1 MSRSTSLALLG
12 RHLRPGGAGA
22 SLPTL
27 PAASFAA
34 ASASTSTSAP
44 TRKPPKRSGVLVTPE
59 EAAALSRQAFAS
71 SPASLPTLTSHRGP
85 GPTVVGRITRLAG
98 PWAWVDAGLKRPARM
113 ARSELKAS
121 QLVLSIVNPQE
132 REVAEEGEAA
142 TAVAAPAL
150 PLDPLAPPST
160 SAEHSTALTH
170 RVRAPG
176 DVRLGDAL
184 RFHVAAFATPYGGE
198 PLLAPDAL
206 PRGAGPAPA
215 AARLRSAWREITA
228 AADSKKPVL
237 GRILNVSGAGGYAV
251 GLGGFVGFMPFSRAQ
266 QTRAARAVGT
276 LQPFYVLGAGVLPG
290 GGSAGGGGRVNIVVS
305 DAPTH
310 RRRLLVAKAAAARK
324 AAGLPPAPGEWWKGE
339 RWAGARR
346 EGGPG
351 GPAGAPLRNQRD
363 GGAGGDASR
372 LPANARRA
380 AAGRPPRAVRAG
392 DGDLGLA
399 WAPGERP
406 GTGGGN
412 EK

>member
-1 MSRSTSLALLG
+1 
-12 RHLRPGGAGA
+12 
-22 SLPTL
+22 
-27 PAASFAA
+27 
-34 ASASTSTSAP
+34 
-44 TRKPPKRSGVLVTPE
+44 
-59 EAAALSRQAFAS
+59 
-71 SPASLPTLTSHRGP
+71 
-85 GPTVVGRITRLAG
+85 
-98 PWAWVDAGLKRPARM
+98 
-113 ARSELKAS
+113 
-121 QLVLSIVNPQE
+121 
-132 REVAEEGEAA
+132 
-142 TAVAAPAL
+142 
-150 PLDPLAPPST
+150 
-160 SAEHSTALTH
+160 
-170 RVRAPG
+170 
-176 DVRLGDAL
+176 
-184 RFHVAAFATPYGGE
+184 
-198 PLLAPDAL
+198 
-206 PRGAGPAPA
+206 
-215 AARLRSAWREITA
+215 
-228 AADSKKPVL
+228 
-237 GRILNVSGAGGYAV
+237 
-251 GLGGFVGFMPFSRAQ
+251 LGGFVGFMPFSRAQ